1 MNINR
6 YNYEEFF
13 MLYVDNELTK
23 AEQQEVEAFV
33 DANPD
38 LREELNILNELKL
51 QPETGIR
58 FHGKE
63 LLMKPEADGAMI
75 NATNYEEFFLL
86 YVDDELTTAERREVE
101 KFAAGNPAMQ
111 QELKLLLQTKAQPE
125 HAIVF
130 PDKSLLYKQ
139 PEKDRKPVVFMW
151 KRVVAVAA
159 MLLVAL
165 GIFWITNRQPANEVA
180 QADKENK
187 TQQVQ
192 GTKEQQE
199 NNQLAVDKQVQQPVI
214 VPGNDDNTQDEQ
226 LANKEEKKSATP
238 SNKPQRRF
246 ETQDNNDKQQLAVN
260 DNNKQNQPEVN
271 VVDSDRPLI
280 NTGIATVTNN
290 TTGSNIGTRVE
301 SAHLTPAAQAKGEMV
316 SYAVNTVEDNNPEEA
331 FGPVGVKKNKLRG
344 LFRKVTRVF
353 EKTTNLPA
361 VEEKGILIGNFE
373 IALK

>member
-13 MLYVDNELTK
+13 LLYVDNELTK
-23 AEQQEVEAFV
+23 AERLEVEAFV

-51 QPETGIR
+51 KPETGIR
-58 FHGKE
+58 FDAKE
-63 LLMKPEADGAMI
+63 LLMKPEADGGMI
-75 NATNYEEFFLL
+75 NATNYEEFFVL
-86 YVDDELTTAERREVE
+86 YVDNELTATERREVE
-101 KFAAGNPAMQ
+101 KFAANNPALQ
-111 QELKLLLQTKAQPE
+111 LELNLLLQTRVEPE

-139 PEKDRKPVVFMW
+139 PETDRKPVVILW
-151 KRVVAVAA
+151 RRIVAVAA

-165 GIFWITNRQPANEVA
+165 GIFWITNKPTGNEVA
-180 QADKENK
+180 GVNNG
-187 TQQVQ
+187 TQQTSAQ
-192 GTKEQQE
+192 QKKEQDQQIAKE
-199 NNQLAVDKQVQQPVI
+199 DDNQPSNDQQVQQPVI
-214 VPGNDDNTQDEQ
+214 VKDDVQDQQ
-226 LANKEEKKSATP
+226 LAKDEKRSTRPADKP
-238 SNKPQRRF
+238 SRRF
-246 ETQDNNDKQQLAVN
+246 DTQDNNDKPQIADNRPNQNTVN
-260 DNNKQNQPEVN
+260 ETE
-271 VVDSDRPLI
+271 RPLT
-280 NTGIATVTNN
+280 NTGIASIDNN
-290 TTGSNIGTRVE
+290 TAGTTISTRVE
-301 SAHLTPAAQAKGEMV
+301 SAHLTPAAQAKSEIV
-316 SYAVNTVEDNNPEEA
+316 SYASNVVEENYSEEA

>member
-23 AEQQEVEAFV
+23 AERLEVEAFV

-51 QPETGIR
+51 EPETGLR
-58 FHGKE
+58 FEAKE
-63 LLMKPEADGAMI
+63 LLMKPEAAGEMI
-75 NATNYEEFFLL
+75 HAANYESFFVL
-86 YVDDELTTAERREVE
+86 YVDNELTAPERREVE
-101 KFAAGNPAMQ
+101 KFAAANPAIQ
-111 QELKLLLQTKAQPE
+111 QELNLLLQTKLEPAE
-125 HAIVF
+125 TIVF

-151 KRVVAVAA
+151 RRVVAVAA

-165 GIFWITNRQPANEVA
+165 GLFWITNRQGGNNEVA
-180 QADKENK
+180 NAGNG
-187 TQQVQ
+187 QVNS
-192 GTKEQQE
+192 TKEQQQQAE
-199 NNQLAVDKQVQQPVI
+199 NAGLVKEGNEQASDKQVQQPVP
-214 VPGNDDNTQDEQ
+214 VKDNVQDEP
-226 LANKEEKKSATP
+226 LANKEEKQSNSPA
-238 SNKPQRRF
+238 NKPLQRVV
-246 ETQDNNDKQQLAVN
+246 QDKQQLAVT
-260 DNNKQNQPEVN
+260 DNSKTMEVI
-271 VVDSDRPLI
+271 DRPLTT
-280 NTGIATVTNN
+280 TGIAGISDNSSAN
-290 TTGSNIGTRVE
+290 TISTSVE
-301 SAHLTPAAQAKGEMV
+301 SAHLTPAAQAKGELI
-316 SYAVNTVEDNNPEEA
+316 SYASNVVEENPEEA
-331 FGPVGVKKNKLRG
+331 LGPVGVKKNKLRG